1 MLSVKGNKKMIQQ
14 HLYKQEGKIVTL
26 KDLQNINDKDKS
38 SITVDVNSLVEEMK
52 KVDGKIYIIT

>member
-1 MLSVKGNKKMIQQ
+1 MIQQ
-14 HLYKQEGKIVTL
+14 HLYKQQGKIVTL
-26 KDLQNINDKDKS
+26 KDLQNISDKDKS